1 MFRPTALRSL
11 PRSLLSCN
19 VSIARPTWRSATFRA
34 QLTSQAS
41 AGKSSKRSSLVI
53 RKPLTTSLVRYQS
66 SIDKAAEAE
75 YRKAKL
81 QAQPDTVSAGS
92 SVRHVVSEIS
102 PEDPEPDVDMMAG
115 IRSDFVCSKS
125 LPAALPTWC

>member
-11 PRSLLSCN
+11 PRSLSSCN
-19 VSIARPTWRSATFRA
+19 ISVARPAWRSAVLRA

-41 AGKSSKRSSLVI
+41 AAQTSKRLSLSI

-66 SIDKAAEAE
+66 SIDKAAENE
-75 YRKAKL
+75 YRKGKL

-92 SVRHVVSEIS
+92 SVRQVTGELGAN
-102 PEDPEPDVDMMAG
+102 DPEPDVDMMAG
-115 IRSDFVCSKS
+115 IRSDFVRSKS
-125 LPAALPTWC
+125 PPAALLT

>member
-11 PRSLLSCN
+11 PRSLPSCN
-19 VSIARPTWRSATFRA
+19 VSVARPTWRSAIFRA
-34 QLTSQAS
+34 QLTLQAS
-41 AGKSSKRSSLVI
+41 AGKSPKRLSLAI

-75 YRKAKL
+75 YKKGKL

-92 SVRHVVSEIS
+92 SVRNVTSEIS
-102 PEDPEPDVDMMAG
+102 PDDPEADVDMMAG
-115 IRSDFVCSKS
+115 IRGDFVCSKL
-125 LPAALPTWC
+125 LPAALLI